1 MEPLAYVSA
10 AVCALS
16 MTVAAWGVTQVWTTI
31 ILTVGRNPQVKKDVD
46 IYNPE
51 IRIYSDVDL
60 TGFNYA
66 QIEYFGRY
74 YFIEHIEPYPNGI
87 YTFFLKCDV
96 LESFKGDIL
105 TSQQMVNNQEI
116 SVLTDIVE
124 SDVNVASLDDT
135 SFILTTIG
143 VDF

>member
-1 MEPLAYVSA
+1 MEFNLFKTDDDVN
-10 AVCALS
+10 VINKELKDKQ
-16 MTVAAWGVTQVWTTI
+16 TFD
-31 ILTVGRNPQVKKDVD
+31 ILLKTDVD

-66 QIEYFGRY
+66 QIEHFGRY

-87 YTFFLKCDV
+87 YTFFLKCDT
-96 LESFKGDIL
+96 LESFKDDIL
-105 TSQQMVNNQEI
+105 TSKQMVNNQQI
-116 SVLTDIVE
+116 SVLIDIVE
-124 SDVNVASLDDT
+124 SDVDVDELIASLGAS
-135 SFILTTIG
+135 SFVLTTLG

>member
-1 MEPLAYVSA
+1 MEFNLFKTDDDVN
-10 AVCALS
+10 VINKVLKGKQ
-16 MTVAAWGVTQVWTTI
+16 TFD
-31 ILTVGRNPQVKKDVD
+31 ILLKKDVD

-66 QIEYFGRY
+66 QIEHFGRY

-105 TSQQMVNNQEI
+105 TSQQMVNNQKI
-116 SVLTDIVE
+116 SVITDIVE
-124 SDVNVASLDDT
+124 SDVDVDELLASLNDT

>member
-1 MEPLAYVSA
+1 MEFNLFKTDDDIDV
-10 AVCALS
+10 
-16 MTVAAWGVTQVWTTI
+16 I
-31 ILTVGRNPQVKKDVD
+31 NKILTDKQTFDILLKKDVD

-60 TGFNYA
+60 TGYNYA
-66 QIEYFGRY
+66 QIEHFGRY
-74 YFIEHIEPYPNGI
+74 YFIEHIKPYPNGI

-96 LESFKGDIL
+96 LESFKDDIL
-105 TSQQMVNNQEI
+105 TSQQMVNNQRI

-124 SDVNVASLDDT
+124 SDVDIDELIASLDDS